1 MGEMNWPIIIMLCHI
16 NIGTND
22 GLRPH
27 RAIKKKTFLHCFLF
41 ITFSPHYNSQKSPNV
56 TWLSNSLACFLSK
69 GGWNVVPG
77 TLITCTRGSGA
88 VHGSVQKASD
98 WKNKRLQDAVSTE
111 GGCAAQVL
119 SNGALPKILPQS
131 TPNHDPGGT
140 NSEGKVPQETNT
152 SLGTVC
158 RKWAWESVKD
168 RSASSPTHSLFH
180 FILCSLRLG
189 FVSTDKGRAKLPISK
204 II

>member
-1 MGEMNWPIIIMLCHI
+1 MVWGLTERLKRRHSSIASSLLLSLLII
-16 NIGTND
+16 T
-22 GLRPH
+22 R
-27 RAIKKKTFLHCFLF
+27 KKVPTPLGSLIQALHV
-41 ITFSPHYNSQKSPNV
+41 S
-56 TWLSNSLACFLSK
+56 FLSK

-77 TLITCTRGSGA
+77 TLIHCTRGSG
-88 VHGSVQKASD
+88 GSSVDQCK
-98 WKNKRLQDAVSTE
+98 KRVTGEQETPRCSFHE

-189 FVSTDKGRAKLPISK
+189 FVSTDKGCAKLPISK
-204 II
+204 MI